1 MNKILASLVL
11 VPFLL
16 IGCATNLTL
25 EQQDAYQ
32 QLAVITGVSY
42 AVMAYIEDSD
52 NPKKTAQE
60 VINFIDH
67 TLDPQ
72 VPNVDVSKLS
82 PKDQLLVNT
91 IIEVIKLQVKDN
103 DYTLPA
109 NVNLLKHVRT
119 RILVYTL

>member
-16 IGCATNLTL
+16 IGCATNLTP